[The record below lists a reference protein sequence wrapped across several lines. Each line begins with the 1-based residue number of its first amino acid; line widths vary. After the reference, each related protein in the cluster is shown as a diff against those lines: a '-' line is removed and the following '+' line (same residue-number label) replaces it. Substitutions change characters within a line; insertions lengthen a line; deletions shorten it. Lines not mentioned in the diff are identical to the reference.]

1 MMTNTENR
9 QTITV
14 EQAAVLLGIGRASAY
29 QLARTGKLPGIRR
42 LGKRYLVAIRELE
55 NFINPRKENG
65 EEIENDPIRNR

>member
-1 MMTNTENR
+1 MTNTENR

-42 LGKRYLVAIRELE
+42 LGDQLADATGELIFIPPRSKRWRRTDPGC
-55 NFINPRKENG
+55 PR
-65 EEIENDPIRNR
+65 